1 MDLKLRSYREATG
14 LTQQELAEQI
24 GKSFRT
30 IQSWERGMSYPNA
43 ESLIALCNLF
53 DVDPNTMLGWYDTH
67 PREEAPPIAPDEA
80 AVVEGYRSCTPEWKR
95 HVRMDVEAAAG
106 ASLKSA
112 ESPAPIEMDS
122 REAV

>member
-1 MDLKLRSYREATG
+1 MDLKLRAYREAAG
-14 LTQQELAEQI
+14 LTQQELADQI

-30 IQSWERGMSYPNA
+30 VQSWERGLSYPNA
-43 ESLIALCNLF
+43 ELLLTLCLLF

-67 PREEAPPIAPDEA
+67 PRDASPPLAPDET
-80 AVVEGYRSCTPEWKR
+80 AVVEGYRTCTPEWKR

-112 ESPAPIEMDS
+112 ECPAPIEMDA